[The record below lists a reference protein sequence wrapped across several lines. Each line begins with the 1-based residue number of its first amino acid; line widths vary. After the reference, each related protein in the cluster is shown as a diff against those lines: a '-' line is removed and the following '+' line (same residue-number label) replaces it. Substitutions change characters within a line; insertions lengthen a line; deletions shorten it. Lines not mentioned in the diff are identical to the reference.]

1 RVLGAIR
8 GSLSVARPELTTP
21 VSETTAELER
31 MLGRSGLY
39 EKEARAM
46 LKTWRDSW
54 FEEGMR
60 VLYLPPRATADEIL
74 PLTLVPGPTEL
85 ARVFAGRAE
94 ILTPEMELRMR
105 EIVKRTADD
114 PPAFWKELQL
124 CGRFAQPL

>member
-1 RVLGAIR
+1 
-8 GSLSVARPELTTP
+8 
-21 VSETTAELER
+21 
-31 MLGRSGLY
+31 
-39 EKEARAM
+39 
-46 LKTWRDSW
+46 

-60 VLYLPPRATADEIL
+60 VLYLLPRATADEIL

-114 PPAFWKELQL
+114 PPACWKELQL
-124 CGRFAQPL
+124 CGRFAQPLLRRAKSTFREEELTPSVRRLLQSY